1 MPDSANTSIGT
12 LRFDRV
18 KFLQAFEAQFGKD
31 RRFGAGGAQRV
42 LSFLEK
48 IEQDPNITDVRWAAY
63 MLATTVWETTVL
75 TTVERTVT
83 NRKGKVLLDKKG
95 HPVLVKRRRWE
106 HSMAPVDE
114 VGHGKG
120 RRYHEPVKVKVLDNG
135 TVRVTEHD
143 GDQFTVRRDGSFRAL
158 TKGARMG
165 ATDGV
170 ASSAVYDAD
179 DGIEQVYFGRGY
191 VQLTWWSN
199 YAAAGAAIGRGF
211 DLLLDPDLVKD
222 PAIAYEIMSVGM
234 RTGKIFANGHS
245 FDDYFY
251 DGTSDYKNA
260 RRMVNG
266 RDHAQ
271 DIADI
276 AIKFEKVLSAANPA
290 AGATAVPPI
299 RISPLH

>member
-1 MPDSANTSIGT
+1 MPDSATAPIGT
-12 LRFDRV
+12 PRFDRV
-18 KFLQAFEAQFGKD
+18 KFLRAFEEQFGKD

-48 IEQDPNITDVRWAAY
+48 IEQDPNVTDTRWAAY
-63 MLATTVWETTVL
+63 MVATTIWETTVL
-75 TTVERTVT
+75 ITVERPAP
-83 NRKGKVLLDKKG
+83 NRKGKVLPDKHGK
-95 HPVLVKRRRWE
+95 PVLVKHKRWE

-120 RRYHEPVKVKVLDNG
+120 RRYHEPVKIKLLANG
-135 TVRVTEHD
+135 TARVTEHD
-143 GDQFTVRRDGSFRAL
+143 GDQFLVKRDGTFKRL
-158 TKGARMG
+158 TKGAEMG
-165 ATDGV
+165 ARDG
-170 ASSAVYDAD
+170 APSSKVYDGD

-211 DLLLDPDLVKD
+211 DLLVDPELVKD
-222 PAIAYEIMSVGM
+222 PAIAYQILSVGM

-245 FDDYFY
+245 LDDYFG
-251 DGTSDYKNA
+251 DGFSNYKGA

-266 RDHAQ
+266 SDHAQ

-276 AIKFEKVLSAANPA
+276 AIKFEKVLAAA
-290 AGATAVPPI
+290 APD
-299 RISPLH
+299 PLPVIQMRLH

>member
-1 MPDSANTSIGT
+1 MPNSANTFT
-12 LRFDRV
+12 VTQRFDRA
-18 KFLQAFEAQFGKD
+18 KFLQSFEAQFGKD
-31 RRFGAGGAQRV
+31 SRFGAGGAQRV
-42 LSFLEK
+42 LSLLER
-48 IEQDPNITDVRWAAY
+48 IEQDPNMTDVRWAAY
-63 MLATTVWETTVL
+63 LLATTVWETTVL
-75 TTVERTVT
+75 TTVERTVAD
-83 NRKGKVLLDKKG
+83 RKGKVVLDKKG
-95 HPVLVKRRRWE
+95 HPVRVKHKRWE

-120 RRYHEPVKVKVLDNG
+120 RRYHEPVKIKLLENG
-135 TVRVTEHD
+135 TARVTEHD
-143 GDQFTVRRDGSFRAL
+143 GDQFVVRRDGSLKKL
-158 TKGARMG
+158 TKGAKMG
-165 ATDGV
+165 ATDGI

-199 YAAAGAAIGRGF
+199 YAAAGMAVGRGF
-211 DLLLDPDLVKD
+211 DLLLDPELVKD

-245 FDDYFY
+245 FDDYFF
-251 DGTSDYKNA
+251 DGVSDYKRA

-276 AIKFEKVLSAANPA
+276 AIKFEKVLTAAKPVSNV
-290 AGATAVPPI
+290 TAEPPI

>member
-1 MPDSANTSIGT
+1 MPDSANTSIGKQ
-12 LRFDRV
+12 RVDRV
-18 KFLQAFEAQFGKD
+18 KFLRAFEAQFGKD
-31 RRFGAGGAQRV
+31 SRFGAGGAQRV

-48 IEQDPNITDVRWAAY
+48 IEQDPNVTDVRWAAY

-75 TTVERTVT
+75 TTVERSVIS
-83 NRKGKVLLDKKG
+83 RKGKILLDKHGK
-95 HPVLVKRRRWE
+95 PVHVKRKRWE

-120 RRYHEPVKVKVLDNG
+120 RRYHEPVKVKLLSDG
-135 TVRVTEHD
+135 TARVTEHD
-143 GDQFTVRRDGSFRAL
+143 GDQFLIKRNGSFRAL
-158 TKGARMG
+158 TKGAKSG
-165 ATDGV
+165 AKDG
-170 ASSAVYDAD
+170 APSSAVYDAD

-211 DLLLDPDLVKD
+211 ALLVDPELVKD
-222 PAIAYEIMSVGM
+222 PAVAYEIMSVGM

-245 FDDYFY
+245 LEDYFG
-251 DGTSDYKNA
+251 DGASNYKDA

-271 DIADI
+271 EIAEI
-276 AIKFEKVLSAANPA
+276 AIKFEKVLSAASA
-290 AGATAVPPI
+290 APVPTIQTQRLP
-299 RISPLH
+299 